1 MGRDVGRDD
10 ALEHDDGSVSV
21 VLSPYD
27 PAWPARFAGLAAAL
41 RAGLGGLPAEVH
53 HIGSTAVPG
62 LLAKPRIDV
71 QVGVGDVDE
80 AARRLAGVP
89 GLVPVPGNDD
99 RRKRFLRGDD
109 VNVHVRRA
117 GEFSGQAALLLRDFL
132 RSDDAARDRYAAVKE
147 RLAAR
152 AWVSVDAYADAKGGV
167 VWSLLRSA
175 DAWAMAVGWRP
186 PPSDG

>member
-1 MGRDVGRDD
+1 MGRDD
-10 ALEHDDGSVSV
+10 ALEHEDGTVSV
-21 VLSPYD
+21 LLSPYD
-27 PAWPARFAGLAAAL
+27 ADWPARFAAVAGLLRAAL
-41 RAGLGGLPAEVH
+41 GDLPAAVH

-71 QVGVGDVDE
+71 QVEVEDLDE
-80 AARRLAGVP
+80 GARRLAAVP
-89 GLVPVPGNDD
+89 GLVAVPGNDD
-99 RRKRFLRGDD
+99 RRKRFLRGED
-109 VNVHVRRA
+109 VHVHVRQP

-132 RSDDAARDRYAAVKE
+132 RADDAARDRYAAVKE

-152 AWVSVDAYADAKGGV
+152 PWVSVDAYADAKGDV